1 MPSLSTTICRALEE
15 EILRGEL
22 LPGERLPAEEMLC
35 DRFQASRTVVRE
47 AIQQLRGRGLVQT
60 IKGSGSFI
68 ARPNLEML
76 SHAVETF
83 SVLNRGNSYLELIDL
98 RLLLETECAR
108 LAATRA
114 NKEMMILMKRALDKM
129 RDSRGNRK
137 RLGEADIAFHL
148 AIAAASNHRLFA
160 TLLSSLKKRSIEY
173 ARIAPEGKERFEGMI
188 TTHQEIYQAIAQG
201 KPGEAA
207 ARMKAHLV
215 STRARY
221 LQQTDSPSPEN

>member
-1 MPSLSTTICRALEE
+1 MPPLSTTVCRALEE

-22 LPGERLPAEEMLC
+22 HPGERLPAEEMLC
-35 DRFQASRTVVRE
+35 DRFQASRTAVRE

-114 NKEMMILMKRALDKM
+114 NQEMMALMKRALDKM

-148 AIAAASNHRLFA
+148 TIAAASNHRLFA
-160 TLLSSLKKRSIEY
+160 SLLSSLKKGSIEY
-173 ARIAPEGKERFEGMI
+173 ARLTPEGKEGFEDMI
-188 TTHQEIYQAIAQG
+188 TTHERIYQAIAQRE
-201 KPGEAA
+201 PDEAA

-215 STRARY
+215 SARTRY
-221 LQQTDSPSPEN
+221 LQQTHSHPPEN